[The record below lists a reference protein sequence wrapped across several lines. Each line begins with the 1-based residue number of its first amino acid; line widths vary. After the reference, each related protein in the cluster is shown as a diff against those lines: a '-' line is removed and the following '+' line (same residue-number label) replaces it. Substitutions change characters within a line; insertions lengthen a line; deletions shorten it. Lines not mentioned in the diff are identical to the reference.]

1 MRSAMRALA
10 IGGVGLI
17 TCVRVATGQDA
28 SVGTPRL
35 GELNG
40 IVVDTSFRGLGDA
53 TVVLLGTKIGV
64 VTGENGRFHI
74 RRLPVGRYVLTAH
87 RIGYEPVSAALDV
100 GTDTLRITLT
110 MEPVARALDTVR
122 VPSTL
127 LPARLAEFETR
138 RRSGFGQFFTQAEIA
153 RRNTVHVTELIRTLL
168 SVDVLEVH
176 DHGGALPSYYAASG
190 RSKARTCLMVVVL
203 DNIVLPT
210 PFDLDQLPSP
220 TNLAGIE
227 LYSGAA
233 TVPPIFAAYDRG
245 CGVILLWTKSS

>member
-1 MRSAMRALA
+1 MRNSLRAVA
-10 IGGVGLI
+10 IAGVGLI
-17 TCVRVATGQDA
+17 AYVRDAPGQDA
-28 SVGTPRL
+28 TVGTPRL

-74 RRLPVGRYVLTAH
+74 RRLPVGRYLLTAH
-87 RIGYEPVSAALDV
+87 RIGYEPVSAALDI
-100 GTDTLRITLT
+100 GTDTLRISLT
-110 MEPVARALDTVR
+110 MEPLTHALDTVH
-122 VPSTL
+122 VPASV

-138 RRSGFGQFFTQAEIA
+138 RRSGFGQFFSQAEID
-153 RRNTVHVTELIRTLL
+153 RRNTVHVTELIRGLL

-176 DHGGALPSYYAASG
+176 DHGGALPSYYAAS
-190 RSKARTCLMVVVL
+190 RRTPQTCLMVVVL
-203 DNIVLPT
+203 DNVVLPT

-220 TNLAGIE
+220 KTIAGIE

-233 TVPPIFAAYDRG
+233 TVPPIFAPYDRG
-245 CGVILLWTKSS
+245 CGMILIWTRSG